1 MKVPFQK
8 MHGLGNDFVIIDRR
22 ADAAL
27 AALPLSSEQVRAL
40 GCRTTGIGFDQLLCI
55 DPPSQPAVNADYLI
69 FNADGAAVEQC
80 GNGVRC
86 VAAAIQRRD
95 GLTAGTALRL
105 NSPSGLVIATLS
117 DNDQVSV
124 DMGVPDFTPA
134 AIPLAVPA
142 AATIYE
148 THALGQSLKFSAVSI
163 GNPHA
168 VLIVDDVD
176 TAAVGEIGPA
186 LQTSPLF
193 PDSVNVGFAM
203 VVDRQHVRLRVYERG
218 VGETRACGTGAC
230 AAMVSLR
237 HRDLIDARAEIALP
251 GGVLV
256 IDWPQLGEPVIMSG
270 PAAFAYEGSI
280 TL

>member
-1 MKVPFQK
+1 MKIPFHK

-22 ADAAL
+22 ADASL
-27 AALPLSSEQVRAL
+27 AALSLAPEQVSAL
-40 GCRTTGIGFDQLLCI
+40 ACRTTGIGFDQLLCI
-55 DPPSQPAVNADYLI
+55 DPPSQPTVDADYLI

-86 VAAAIQRRD
+86 VAAAIQRHD
-95 GLTAGTALRL
+95 GLAAGTALRL
-105 NSPSGLVIATLS
+105 NSPAGLVIATLL
-117 DNDQVSV
+117 DDGQVSV

-134 AIPLAVPA
+134 AVPLAVPA
-142 AATIYE
+142 ASAVYE
-148 THALGQSLKFSAVSI
+148 TQTLGRSLEFSAVSI

-168 VLIVDDVD
+168 VLLVDDID
-176 TAAVGEIGPA
+176 AAAVSEIGPA
-186 LQTSPLF
+186 LQASPLF

-203 VVDRQHVRLRVYERG
+203 IVDRQHVRLRVYERG

-256 IDWPQLGEPVIMSG
+256 VDWPQLGKPVVMSG
-270 PAAFAYEGSI
+270 PAAFAYEGSV